1 MKIVINSNI
10 PNLKQE
16 LEQFILINRDDNIN
30 QTKFKIVQK
39 DKKTQKDKNVDSS
52 CHLKKEKDGNVL
64 PSR

>member
-30 QTKFKIVQK
+30 QTKFILN
-39 DKKTQKDKNVDSS
+39 DILLN
-52 CHLKKEKDGNVL
+52 
-64 PSR
+64 